1 MISASNN
8 LKNIFYNNT
17 NVTIDSGCTIEYNM
31 NTMIDAVAS
40 ATPYTDS
47 QYIAG
52 ITSADGSLIRSNPF
66 KKLFPVDSVIKPFR
80 PTGPG
85 IKYFILLTSPA
96 YDTATNSF
104 SSYRM
109 INYPGTVSSDGA
121 TAQPRV
127 YYPGATL
134 YYKYWLS
141 PENQNADLT
150 VTYAATG
157 TKYALTNKI
166 VATFEKYHTLPT
178 NYTITI
184 TKSDN
189 TTTVIGPT
197 STPSSG
203 KVVLYYNGT
212 SWSTTAWAEPVSY
225 PTPISIKSVRLQAT
239 NPGGGKVVGVIE
251 LSARWVKDLSS
262 DVSEFN
268 MSKESS
274 ASSDDILPVGILT
287 SNSLSIQL
295 SKYDQAALQYI
306 SYNPLT
312 TTLDSSKTYMFK
324 NAELK
329 PHFKVY
335 HSNGA
340 ITSGSRVYDKIEQGS
355 FFINNWSISEHG
367 ETSTTALDSA
377 KHLMDTIAPDILCE
391 SYPVTAILR
400 RLLDS
405 VGYNN
410 YNFNLASTETSIPLV
425 NYFWTDGTKT
435 VWEHIQELCRDIQMN
450 AIVDENNVLQFYSRD
465 YMYGRTT
472 KDWNFYYATEG
483 SALPNIVDFSQN
495 EIPGANQVK
504 VLWSTPISTQYTGG
518 SSSLWQSQ
526 PTFLSAGGL
535 KNAISSTDTEMEID
549 INYVD
554 SYSRYQSIFNFSG
567 YFLIDSEIV
576 EFEAIQYQY
585 VPISS
590 NVFQTVWIYSE
601 SDINKYRAL
610 SKPGYEDPNKPE
622 TSYFKPTGKYKIKT
636 RGALGTTAA
645 YHSSSQSTAT
655 TLNQWTARLVTV
667 K

>member
-1 MISASNN
+1 MITASNP
-8 LKNIFYNNT
+8 LKDIFYNNT
-17 NVTIDSGCTIEYNM
+17 SVTIDSGCTIEYNM

-40 ATPYTDS
+40 ATPYTDA

-52 ITSADGSLIRSNPF
+52 ITPWDGFAIRSNPF

-85 IKYFILLTSPA
+85 IKYFILLTSPS
-96 YDTATNSF
+96 YDTAVNSF
-104 SSYRM
+104 SNYRM
-109 INYPGTVSSDGA
+109 VSYPGTVASDGA

-134 YYKYWLS
+134 YYQYWLT
-141 PENQNADLT
+141 PEDQNADLT
-150 VTYAATG
+150 VSYAATG

-189 TTTVIGPT
+189 SVTTIGPT

-203 KVVLYYNGT
+203 KVILYYNGSAWT
-212 SWSTTAWAEPVSY
+212 TTAWAEPVSY
-225 PTPISIKSVRLQAT
+225 PTPVSIKSIRLQAT
-239 NPGGGKVVGVIE
+239 NPGGGKVIGVIE
-251 LSARWVKDLSS
+251 VSARWVKDLSS
-262 DVSEFN
+262 DISTFTI
-268 MSKESS
+268 SKESS
-274 ASSDDILPVGILT
+274 ASAEDILPVGVLT
-287 SNSLSIQL
+287 SNSLSVNL
-295 SKYDQAALQYI
+295 SKYDQSALQYI
-306 SYNPLT
+306 SHKPLS
-312 TTLDSSKTYMFK
+312 TTLDSAKNYMFK

-329 PHFKVY
+329 PHFKIY
-335 HSNGA
+335 HSGGA
-340 ITSGSRVYDKIEQGS
+340 ITSGSDVYDKIEQGS
-355 FFINNWSISEHG
+355 FFINNWSISENG
-367 ETSTTALDSA
+367 ETSVTALDSA

-425 NYFWTDGTKT
+425 NYFWTDGNRT

-450 AIVDENNVLQFYSRD
+450 AIVDENNILQFYSRD
-465 YMYGRTT
+465 YLYGKTT
-472 KDWNFYYATEG
+472 KDWNFYYTAEG
-483 SALPNIVDFSQN
+483 SALPNIIDFSQN

-504 VLWSTPISTQYTGG
+504 ILWSTPISTQYTGG

-526 PTFLSAGGL
+526 PTFLTAGGL
-535 KNAISSTDTEMEID
+535 KENINSTVLEMALDIS
-549 INYVD
+549 YVD

-567 YFLIDSEIV
+567 YFLIDSEII

-585 VPISS
+585 WPLSGGA
-590 NVFQTVWIYSE
+590 FQLVWIYSE
-601 SDINKYRAL
+601 SDVNKYRTL
-610 SKPGYEDPNKPE
+610 SKPGYEDTNKPE
-622 TSYFKPTGKYKIKT
+622 TAYFKPTGKYKIKT
-636 RGALGTTAA
+636 RGALGTTAIA
-645 YHSSSQSTAT
+645 HNAPISSAAV
-655 TLNQWTARLVTV
+655 LDQWTARLVTV